1 MTLSIA
7 TIQAIVARHY
17 GLPRSAML
25 SPRRWRR
32 IARPR
37 MIAMY
42 LAREFTHATLPR
54 IGQQFGGRDH
64 TTILSAIR
72 RVSRT
77 PELFHDLAVLRERL
91 RWEAEI
97 AELGALS
104 GRVYLAAEEQV
115 MWSDPPPKVFKPQKP
130 RPKRQRD
137 YKKEWRRRCERMA
150 MRADLSAYRTDVA
163 IPSALAD
170 R

>member
-1 MTLSIA
+1 MTLSVS
-7 TIQAIVARHY
+7 TIQAVVARHY
-17 GLPRSAML
+17 GLTRRAML
-25 SPRRWRR
+25 SPRRWSR

-42 LAREFTHATLPR
+42 LAREFTPASLPR

-64 TTILSAIR
+64 TTVLSAMR

-77 PELFHDLAVLRERL
+77 PELLHDLAMLRERL

-97 AELGALS
+97 AELSALS

-115 MWSDPPPKVFKPQKP
+115 MWSDPPPKVSKP
-130 RPKRQRD
+130 RAPRARD
-137 YKKEWRRRCERMA
+137 YKKEWR
-150 MRADLSAYRTDVA
+150 
-163 IPSALAD
+163 
-170 R
+170 